1 MHSLKKRLEVEGQIH
16 KADNLK
22 VMTDNMDLIQKINEV
37 RLSNASLVKTK
48 QREDNEYKN
57 QCRKYGIKPVRTFGD
72 QAESEDPLSDNSR
85 RSNRN
90 PGRTDDD
97 ETLINMRRETDASRN
112 HLDMLKASIEEARQE
127 QMQLEQILQQV

>member
-72 QAESEDPLSDNSR
+72 
-85 RSNRN
+85 
-90 PGRTDDD
+90 
-97 ETLINMRRETDASRN
+97 
-112 HLDMLKASIEEARQE
+112 
-127 QMQLEQILQQV
+127 